1 MRAGIDQGG
10 RDNTW
15 MDASGYSQ
23 HVLTNSSTQE
33 TPRAKLPDQDRVA
46 DLIAEQ
52 QRDGAD

>member
-23 HVLTNSSTQE
+23 HVLTNSSTLE
-33 TPRAKLPDQDRVA
+33 APRAKLPDQDRVA